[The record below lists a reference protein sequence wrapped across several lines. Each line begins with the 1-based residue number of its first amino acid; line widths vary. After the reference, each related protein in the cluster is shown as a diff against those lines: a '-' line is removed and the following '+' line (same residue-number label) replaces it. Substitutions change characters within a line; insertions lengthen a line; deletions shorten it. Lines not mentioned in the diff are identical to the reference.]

1 MLKKNLET
9 FVNFDN
15 RQVSVTELLAI
26 KQQLVHRKLLL
37 SKLRS
42 QAQEANVKVEEN
54 QRQIQTNIEKT
65 NGSLQ
70 DRQALELLNAVS
82 IISYNDTSV
91 ASTIQ
96 TLQEQNEYLEKEVDF
111 ALSEINIATFITV
124 DNVNLSSV

>member
-1 MLKKNLET
+1 M
-9 FVNFDN
+9 
-15 RQVSVTELLAI
+15 LAI
-26 KQQLVHRKLLL
+26 KQQLTHRKLLL
-37 SKLRS
+37 TKLRS
-42 QAQEANVKVEEN
+42 QAQEANAKVEDN
-54 QRQIQTNIEKT
+54 QRQIQTNMEKT

-70 DRQALELLNAVS
+70 DRQALESLNAIS

-91 ASTIQ
+91 ATTIQ

>member
-1 MLKKNLET
+1 M
-9 FVNFDN
+9 
-15 RQVSVTELLAI
+15 
-26 KQQLVHRKLLL
+26 
-37 SKLRS
+37 
-42 QAQEANVKVEEN
+42 
-54 QRQIQTNIEKT
+54 EKT

-70 DRQALELLNAVS
+70 DRQALESLNAIS

-91 ASTIQ
+91 ATTIQ

>member
-1 MLKKNLET
+1 M
-9 FVNFDN
+9 
-15 RQVSVTELLAI
+15 
-26 KQQLVHRKLLL
+26 
-37 SKLRS
+37 
-42 QAQEANVKVEEN
+42 N

-91 ASTIQ
+91 ATTIQ